1 MRLARRQLLGLG
13 LGMSLPAL
21 PALAATKALVM
32 CTGRPGGD
40 YMIYGPA
47 WGGLIHRATGTSIVY
62 RASGGAEANILLL
75 DENAAQ
81 LGMTTTAIAHEAWF
95 GGDAWTA
102 GAHINSFRALFP
114 AFSSILQ
121 IVSPRSTGITTLAE
135 LASQDIGIGPLGSS
149 AAAILPALFRS
160 IGVIPR
166 SMVTDDY
173 ADQLYGMLEGRL
185 TACAFIGAPPVP
197 AIANAAMGHKLSLIG
212 FSPAEARQVAH
223 TLPGMIPMIINAG
236 VFPGQTV
243 AVSSVGT
250 TNIAICRADL
260 PDALVQNI
268 TAVALANRPPLA
280 AAVPAATSI
289 PSIGSVTGAGIPFHP
304 GAAAALR
311 AAGIKVEKKNIL
323 P

>member
-1 MRLARRQLLGLG
+1 
-13 LGMSLPAL
+13 
-21 PALAATKALVM
+21 
-32 CTGRPGGD
+32 
-40 YMIYGPA
+40 
-47 WGGLIHRATGTSIVY
+47 
-62 RASGGAEANILLL
+62 
-75 DENAAQ
+75 
-81 LGMTTTAIAHEAWF
+81 
-95 GGDAWTA
+95 
-102 GAHINSFRALFP
+102 
-114 AFSSILQ
+114 
-121 IVSPRSTGITTLAE
+121 
-135 LASQDIGIGPLGSS
+135 
-149 AAAILPALFRS
+149 
-160 IGVIPR
+160 
-166 SMVTDDY
+166 MVTDDY